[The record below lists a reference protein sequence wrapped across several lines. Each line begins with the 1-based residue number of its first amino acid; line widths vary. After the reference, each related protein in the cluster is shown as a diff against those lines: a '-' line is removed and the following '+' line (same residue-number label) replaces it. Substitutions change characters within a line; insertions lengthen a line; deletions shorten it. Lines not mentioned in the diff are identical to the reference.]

1 MQYNHGGRGCHQG
14 PGRQMLPVPIPTP
27 AGPSGVTHPV
37 RPAVQEVAVSDR
49 RFLSRPREPAPQDR
63 NGRRAPAQLFEAY
76 SQRLMTSRQVRHNI
90 ISLVGLDGAPVLNQS
105 GEEVGRVVDLV
116 ARVHGD
122 DYPPVTGMVVRVG
135 RRHAYLDASAIDHVD
150 RRSVTLRTARM
161 DLREFQRREGEVLL
175 ARDILDHQLVDTDE
189 VQVIRAADLYLA
201 QVGDQVRL
209 VGVDVSLQTLLRRLG
224 PKRFRWHPTPDRVI
238 DWSAV
243 ESFGEDSPE
252 EPAAMKLRTPSSA
265 LRRLRPAELAD
276 VLEGLG
282 RSGRKELLASL
293 DHDLAADALEEME
306 PDELTALLREME
318 PAQAA
323 DLVAAMEPDE
333 AAEALR
339 ELPEEEQAQLL
350 AQMPLATQREL
361 ARLLGYAADEA
372 GGVMTTV
379 IACASPDATVEEVR
393 KRLVKL
399 AKHQTEIDSVA
410 VLDAEG
416 RVIGDVSAFD
426 LLVNKASRQ
435 LADLIDPENLPVTLR
450 PDADL
455 DTVAT
460 EMVESRRSSLLVVDD
475 DGKPL
480 GRILS
485 DDVLDALVPGYGR
498 LHFPRLLR

>member
-1 MQYNHGGRGCHQG
+1 
-14 PGRQMLPVPIPTP
+14 
-27 AGPSGVTHPV
+27 
-37 RPAVQEVAVSDR
+37 
-49 RFLSRPREPAPQDR
+49 
-63 NGRRAPAQLFEAY
+63 
-76 SQRLMTSRQVRHNI
+76 
-90 ISLVGLDGAPVLNQS
+90 
-105 GEEVGRVVDLV
+105 
-116 ARVHGD
+116 
-122 DYPPVTGMVVRVG
+122 
-135 RRHAYLDASAIDHVD
+135 
-150 RRSVTLRTARM
+150 
-161 DLREFQRREGEVLL
+161 
-175 ARDILDHQLVDTDE
+175 
-189 VQVIRAADLYLA
+189 
-201 QVGDQVRL
+201 VGDKVRL

-238 DWSAV
+238 DWAAI

-350 AQMPLATQREL
+350 AHMPLVTQREL
-361 ARLLGYAADEA
+361 ARLLGYAPDEA

-379 IACASPDATVEEVR
+379 LALAEPHETVEEVR

-416 RVIGDVSAFD
+416 RLIGDVSAFD
-426 LLVNKASRQ
+426 LLVNKAGKQ
-435 LADLIDPENLPVTLR
+435 LSDIIDPENPPVTLR
-450 PDADL
+450 PDADI

-475 DGKPL
+475 QGKPL

-485 DDVLDALVPGYGR
+485 DDILDALVPGHGR
-498 LHFPRLLR
+498 LHFPRLLQ

>member
-1 MQYNHGGRGCHQG
+1 M
-14 PGRQMLPVPIPTP
+14 
-27 AGPSGVTHPV
+27 
-37 RPAVQEVAVSDR
+37 SDR
-49 RFLSRPREPAPQDR
+49 HFLSRPRL
-63 NGRRAPAQLFEAY
+63 RAGSDNDGSSRLFGGYA
-76 SQRLMTSRQVRHNI
+76 QRLTTSRQVRQNI
-90 ISLVGLDGAPVLNQS
+90 ISLVGLDSAPVLNQA
-105 GEEVGRVVDLV
+105 GEEVGRLVDLV
-116 ARVHGD
+116 ARVHGDD

-150 RRSVTLRTARM
+150 RRSVTLRTARL

-175 ARDILDHQLVDTDE
+175 AKDILDHQLVDTDE

-201 QVGDQVRL
+201 QVGDQVRV

-238 DWSAV
+238 DWAAI

-252 EPAAMKLRTPSSA
+252 DPAAMKLRTPSSA

-276 VLEGLG
+276 VLEELG
-282 RSGRKELLASL
+282 RPGRKELLASL
-293 DHDLAADALEEME
+293 DHELAADALEEME

-323 DLVAAMEPDE
+323 DLIAAMEPDE

-339 ELPEEEQAQLL
+339 ELPEEEQGQLL
-350 AQMPLATQREL
+350 ARMAPATQREL
-361 ARLLGYAADEA
+361 ARLLGYAPDEA

-379 IACASPDATVEEVR
+379 IACAEPHETVEEVR

-416 RVIGDVSAFD
+416 RLIGDVSAFD
-426 LLVNKASRQ
+426 LLVNKSGKQ
-435 LADLIDPENLPVTLR
+435 LADIIDLENPPVTLR
-450 PDADL
+450 PDADI

-460 EMVESRRSSLLVVDD
+460 ELVESRRSSLLVVDD

-480 GRILS
+480 GRILV
-485 DDVLDALVPGYGR
+485 DDVLDALVPGHGR
-498 LHFPRLLR
+498 LHFTRLLR

>member
-1 MQYNHGGRGCHQG
+1 M
-14 PGRQMLPVPIPTP
+14 P
-27 AGPSGVTHPV
+27 
-37 RPAVQEVAVSDR
+37 DR
-49 RFLSRPREPAPQDR
+49 RFPPHPRPTTNGDHAATSRFLS
-63 NGRRAPAQLFEAY
+63 GY
-76 SQRLMTSRQVRHNI
+76 TQRLTTSRQVRQGI
-90 ISLVGLDGAPVLNQS
+90 ISLVGLDGCPVLNQS
-105 GEEVGRVVDLV
+105 GEEVGRLVDVV
-116 ARVHGD
+116 ARVGGTD
-122 DYPPVTGMVVRVG
+122 DYPAVTGIVVRVG
-135 RRHAYLDASAIDHVD
+135 RRRAFLDASAIDHAD
-150 RRSVTLRTARM
+150 RRSVTLRTARL
-161 DLREFQRREGEVLL
+161 DLREFHRRPGEVLL
-175 ARDILDHQLVDTDE
+175 AKDILDHQLVDTDQ

-224 PKRFRWHPTPDRVI
+224 PKRYRWHPTPDRVI
-238 DWSAV
+238 DWAAI

-252 EPAAMKLRTPSSA
+252 DPAAVKLRTPSSA

-282 RSGRKELLASL
+282 RPGRKELLASL

-306 PDELTALLREME
+306 PDELTALLREVE

-323 DLVAAMEPDE
+323 DLIARMEPDE

-339 ELPEEEQAQLL
+339 EMPADEQTQLL
-350 AQMPLATQREL
+350 ARMPQATQREL
-361 ARLLGYAADEA
+361 ARLLGYPADEA

-379 IACASPDATVEEVR
+379 IACASPEETVEEVR

-410 VLDAEG
+410 VLDSEG

-426 LLVNKASRQ
+426 LLVNKAGRP
-435 LADLIDPENLPVTLR
+435 LADLIDPDNPPVTLQ

-455 DTVAT
+455 DAIAT
-460 EMVESRRSSLLVVDD
+460 TMVESRRSSLLVVDE

-485 DDVLDALVPGYGR
+485 DDILDALVPGHGR
-498 LHFPRLLR
+498 LHFPRLLQ